1 MKLVHYLDDR
11 NINDFKKGISE
22 NNYEFYDAYK
32 DIPEFLFLGR
42 SNVGKSSLINA
53 LFSEDVA
60 KENKKPGKTQRLE
73 FYLFGKEGKVKN
85 RLPGKTIYS
94 KLKTERIAPD
104 GFLIDAPGFGY
115 VDGPVVLRRK
125 FKYLIY
131 TYLNFAVRLKQIV
144 YLING
149 EYGMTEI
156 DKEEL
161 KFLNNFNKEIQLVFT
176 KVDNFSDK
184 FLIKYITEASHF
196 SRDLKNVRTEILL
209 TSSKTEYG
217 IRNMRTHMFMDIKEN
232 EIIKKQKQ
240 KEIDE
245 AADLERLKILDQK
258 KSGQISNISNIHI
271 NNIEG
276 FQSGLDINSES
287 KLFDYNELG
296 NESQNIEKL
305 DVKK

>member
-1 MKLVHYLDDR
+1 LKLVHYLDDR
-11 NINDFKKGISE
+11 NINDFKKGITE
-22 NNYEFYDAYK
+22 NNYEFYDAYR

-53 LFSEDVA
+53 LFSKDIA
-60 KENKKPGKTQRLE
+60 SENKKPGKTQRLE
-73 FYLFGKEGKVKN
+73 FYIFGKEGKVKN
-85 RLPGKTIYS
+85 RLPGKSIYS
-94 KLKTERIAPD
+94 KLHTERIAPD
-104 GFLIDAPGFGY
+104 GILIDAPGFGY

-131 TYLNFAVRLKQIV
+131 TYLNYAVRLKQIV

-149 EYGMTEI
+149 EYGLTDL

-184 FLIKYITEASHF
+184 YLIKYITEASHF

-209 TSSKTEYG
+209 TSAKTEYG

-232 EIIKKQKQ
+232 EINKKQKQ
-240 KEIDE
+240 KELEE
-245 AADLERLKILDQK
+245 AADLERLKILEQN
-258 KSGQISNISNIHI
+258 KSRPNENMEL
-271 NNIEG
+271 NNTEKLE
-276 FQSGLDINSES
+276 SYLKLNSES
-287 KLFDYNELG
+287 KLLDHNT
-296 NESQNIEKL
+296 NDKESLNLENY
-305 DVKK
+305 DFKK